1 MKVLITALA
10 ITAILATSA
19 VAKTQK
25 AKATRV
31 QPNHAQVQ
39 TSAVQHN
46 DTRCGLRYPQTDPD
60 PRVRSHLLLD
70 CKNYES
76 ETDSD

>member
-25 AKATRV
+25 AKTARV
-31 QPNHAQVQ
+31 EPNHARVQ
-39 TSAVQHN
+39 TSAVQHSN
-46 DTRCGLRYPQTDPD
+46 SLCEFHYPQTDPD
-60 PRVRSHLLLD
+60 PRVRSQLLLD
-70 CKNYES
+70 CKNHDS
-76 ETDSD
+76 EGTE

>member
-1 MKVLITALA
+1 MKTLITALA

-25 AKATRV
+25 TKTTRV

-39 TSAVQHN
+39 TSAIQHN
-46 DTRCGLRYPQTDPD
+46 EALCDFHYPQTDPD
-60 PRVRSHLLLD
+60 PLVRSALLRD
-70 CKNYES
+70 CRNHES
-76 ETDSD
+76 EGE